1 MSELIPEA
9 HPTRMELIA
18 LRKRRNIAQ
27 RGGDLLREKL
37 DALMI
42 EFFQFAREIAALRAK
57 TQDLLSKTYVKF
69 AEAQML
75 MGSARLEETSLTV
88 QDRFE
93 VDASTRNV
101 IGVSIPHAQ
110 VKVKPLEGYPYS
122 MIGTSA
128 KLDEAVALMTEAVK
142 NVVELSAAEA
152 AIRRLAEAIAATKRR
167 VNSLEYIVIPR
178 IQNTIRYIEMSLQ
191 ERAREDFFRLKRI
204 KTRLEAEKAEE
215 LRLQLIANEHC

>member
-1 MSELIPEA
+1 
-9 HPTRMELIA
+9 MELIA
-18 LRKRRNIAQ
+18 LRKRRKIAE
-27 RGGDLLREKL
+27 RGEDLLREKL

-42 EFFQFAREIAALRAK
+42 EFFQFAREISALRAK
-57 TQDLLSKTYVKF
+57 TQDILNRTYMRF
-69 AEAQML
+69 GEAQML
-75 MGSARLEETSLTV
+75 MGPIGLEGTALTT

-101 IGVSIPHAQ
+101 IGVSIPYVQ
-110 VKVKPLEGYPYS
+110 VEVKPLEGYPYA

-128 KLDEAVALMTEAVK
+128 KLDEAVSLMTEAVK

-167 VNSLEYIVIPR
+167 VNSLEYVVIPR
-178 IQNTIRYIEMSLQ
+178 IQNTIRYIEMMLQ

-204 KTRLEAEKAEE
+204 KTRLESEE
-215 LRLQLIANEHC
+215 EEQETVQTIMN